1 MKTTQNDR
9 EEEEDPNST
18 EHARRPRSRDP
29 HRRLSQ
35 EQLQDLGRRA
45 RRSSG
50 SPWRHRSSHLLLSL
64 SSSPLLSRPLA
75 SSGLPAPVGSALV
88 GGCPA
93 SLLQEWAGFQRG
105 LSLWVFGKRVF
116 MVFVSG
122 WVVIV
127 GFRKADFF
135 SFFPKFSLLL
145 LLQSFYDFTF
155 NDSFVFDI
163 YIFLLSFLYRY
174 KL

>member
-1 MKTTQNDR
+1 MKKIQNPKRQR
-9 EEEEDPNST
+9 ERGRPEST

-35 EQLQDLGRRA
+35 EQLQDLGRRV

-50 SPWRHRSSHLLLSL
+50 SPWRHRSSHLPLSL

-105 LSLWVFGKRVF
+105 LSLWVFGKQIF
-116 MVFVSG
+116 
-122 WVVIV
+122 
-127 GFRKADFF
+127 FR
-135 SFFPKFSLLL
+135 FFPSFLYYCYYNLSMILRLMILLFSI
-145 LLQSFYDFTF
+145 Y
-155 NDSFVFDI
+155 I
-163 YIFLLSFLYRY
+163 YIFFAFFSLSL
-174 KL
+174 